1 MIELWATLL
10 PILLADVINP
20 VLFAFMVYAVGTQ
33 RPLINSSAALLGH
46 TASYLLF
53 GITLAFAFEA
63 ISQRIAN
70 PKPMDYGIGLVI
82 GVLLLWV
89 AWKSRGGT
97 GDKSKS
103 AGTTGL
109 TPLKA
114 FGIGA
119 VINLVG
125 LPFALPYFAALDQLL
140 KADLSVT
147 SSITVIVIYNIGYAL
162 PFLIVPALAYTLGE
176 RSRPVLATI
185 NDKVDRASAILMPLM
200 LGIVGIILVV
210 DAAMYFMSGEGLY

>member
-10 PILLADVINP
+10 PILLADIVNP
-20 VLFAFMVYAVGTQ
+20 VLFAFMVYAVGSG
-33 RPLINSSAALLGH
+33 RPLANSSAALLGH

-53 GITLAFAFEA
+53 GIALAFAFEA

-82 GVLLLWV
+82 GVLLLWM
-89 AWKSRGGT
+89 AWKSRNTGG
-97 GDKSKS
+97 GDNK
-103 AGTTGL
+103 ATDTTGL

-140 KADLSVT
+140 KADLSVAN
-147 SSITVIVIYNIGYAL
+147 SITVIVIYNIGYAL
-162 PFLIVPALAYTLGE
+162 PFLVVPALAFALGE
-176 RSRPVLATI
+176 RSRPLLAAI
-185 NDKVDRASAILMPLM
+185 NDKVDRASAVLMPLM

-210 DAAMYFMSGEGLY
+210 DAVMYFSTGEGLY